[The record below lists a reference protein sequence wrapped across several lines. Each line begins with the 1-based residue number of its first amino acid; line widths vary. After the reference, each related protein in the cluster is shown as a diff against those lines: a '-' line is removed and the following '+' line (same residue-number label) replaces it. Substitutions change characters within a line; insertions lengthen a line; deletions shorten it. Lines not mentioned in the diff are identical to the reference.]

1 MVETNLQYSYGKF
14 PYPGSLREKPYKQD
28 IILPMK
34 RTLSFSLLLTLL
46 TFSLSAQHLIQGYV
60 RDAETREPIEGAT
73 VVEDGTSNGTFTDL
87 NGYFQLQLGSP
98 NSTLIVSCMG
108 YVQERVYLKGQSKLD
123 IRLRPENLIL
133 DEVVITNAPRRP
145 RIKKPGRKDK
155 AGSNRN
161 LRDLYPA
168 PIQEKPQRYHYPKTG
183 ESLGISPEPA
193 LEEEPF
199 NREGYENLPE
209 NDFKEA
215 LGSPVSTFSI
225 DVDKASYANV
235 RRYLNSGQL
244 PPPSA
249 VRIEE
254 LINYFPYNYPEP
266 RGKHPFAVHTEVS
279 DCPWNQQHLLL
290 HVGLKGKSLNLQ
302 KAPPSNLVF
311 LIDVSGSMNSANKLG
326 LLKLGLEKLVQ
337 ELRPKDRVAIV
348 VYAGAAGLVLPST
361 PGAQKETIL
370 RSLQKLTAGGSTAGG
385 AGIKMAYQVA
395 QDHFLPHGNNR
406 IILATDGDFN
416 VGTSSDGELV
426 KLIEEKRKSG
436 VFLTVL
442 GLGTGNYQDAKMEKL
457 ADHGNGNFFY
467 IDGEREAQKV
477 LVEEMSGTL
486 FAIAK
491 DVKIQIEF
499 NPQKVQSY
507 RLIGYENRLLA
518 REDFNDDTKD
528 AGELGAGH
536 TVTAL
541 YEIIPVSLQD
551 TMIRTSDPLRYQES
565 MPTDAALSLEL
576 ATVKLRYK
584 LPRENESILLETVVK
599 SRIQP
604 LTNCSSTF
612 QFASAVAEFGLILR
626 QSAYKGKASLNQV
639 KSRTKDLRTPGFRED
654 KKEFMDL
661 ISLAQKY
668 QQE

>member
-1 MVETNLQYSYGKF
+1 
-14 PYPGSLREKPYKQD
+14 
-28 IILPMK
+28 MK
-34 RTLSFSLLLTLL
+34 RSISFALLLSLL
-46 TFSLSAQHLIQGYV
+46 TFSLSAQHLIKGYV
-60 RDAETREPIEGAT
+60 RDAETKEPIEGAT

-87 NGYFQLQLGSP
+87 NGYFQLHLSSP
-98 NSTLIVSCMG
+98 NSTLIVSFMG
-108 YVQERVYLKGQSKLD
+108 YVQERVYLKGQSNIN
-123 IRLRPENLIL
+123 IRLRPDNLSL
-133 DEVVITNAPRRP
+133 DEVVISNAPRRP
-145 RIKKPGRKDK
+145 RIKKGGRKNK
-155 AGSNRN
+155 AASNMN
-161 LRDLYPA
+161 TRDGYPA
-168 PIQEKPQRYHYPKTG
+168 PRREKPQQYHYQEAE
-183 ESLGISPEPA
+183 ESPALSPEPTP
-193 LEEEPF
+193 EEEPF
-199 NREGYENLPE
+199 NREGYEHLAE

-215 LGSPVSTFSI
+215 LGTPVSTFSI

-254 LINYFPYNYPEP
+254 LINYFPYNYPGP

-290 HVGLKGKSLNLQ
+290 HVGLKGQSLNLQ

-311 LIDVSGSMNSANKLG
+311 LIDVSGSMSSANKLG
-326 LLKLGLEKLVQ
+326 LLKLGFEKLIQ
-337 ELRPKDRVAIV
+337 ELRPNDRVAIV

-361 PGAQKETIL
+361 PGSDKATIL
-370 RSLQKLTAGGSTAGG
+370 NSLQKLTAGGSTAGG

-395 QDHFLPHGNNR
+395 LDNFLPNGNNR

-442 GLGTGNYQDAKMEKL
+442 GFGTGNYQDAKMEKL

-467 IDGEREAQKV
+467 IDGEREARKV

-541 YEIIPVSLQD
+541 YEIIPTSIQD
-551 TMIRTSDPLRYQES
+551 TLARTSDPLRYQET
-565 MPTDAALSLEL
+565 MPTDAALSLEF

-584 LPRENESILLETVVK
+584 HPKGTKSILLEKVIK

-604 LTNCSSTF
+604 LGDCSTTF

-626 QSAYKGKASLNQV
+626 QSSYQGHASLNQV
-639 KSRTKDLRTPGFRED
+639 KSRTQGLRTPGFKED
-654 KKEFMDL
+654 KKEFL
-661 ISLAQKY
+661 ELVSLAQKY